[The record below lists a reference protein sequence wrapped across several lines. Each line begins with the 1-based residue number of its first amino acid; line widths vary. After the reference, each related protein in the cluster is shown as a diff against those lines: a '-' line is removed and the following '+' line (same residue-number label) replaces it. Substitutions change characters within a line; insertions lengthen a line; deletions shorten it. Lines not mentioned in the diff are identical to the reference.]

1 MLTDLLFFFQSSIPT
16 FRPVYCPTASLSG
29 LGTIPVELSH
39 TKPTGIIS
47 CLRVIIETEGMRAL
61 FRGLGPNLV
70 GVAPS
75 RAIYFGM
82 YATAKTTLNKSG
94 LIQSDSKLVH
104 MAAACSAGRR

>member
-1 MLTDLLFFFQSSIPT
+1 
-16 FRPVYCPTASLSG
+16 
-29 LGTIPVELSH
+29 
-39 TKPTGIIS
+39 
-47 CLRVIIETEGMRAL
+47 MRAL